1 MCTSSPP
8 KPKATPS
15 VPIIQPEIQNQ
26 QAVQAGQDEMR
37 RRQAAGGAAS
47 TIIAGQAGA
56 STAAPAVPTTSAKT
70 LLGS

>member
-26 QAVQAGQDEMR
+26 QTVQAGVDERR

-47 TIIAGQAGA
+47 TIIAGAPGD
-56 STAAPAVPTTSAKT
+56 SSAPAAPTTSAKT